1 MSYRIDLSDRN
12 LISLT
17 NVHLP
22 MEEDAA
28 DGQAAV
34 NLTSNGSLTND
45 AEGIIARFPPS
56 DDPSQVG
63 VKLSSPVLG
72 NGVSISF
79 KVWDWDDIKYIAI
92 GYTTDDNEFVHIKVP
107 NPAQGKWV
115 QISCCHHD
123 VLFAIQNGWET
134 PGNRNLKDVRLYV
147 KTGDQSR
154 EGFACVRAVA
164 AWADAP
170 KAAARDLLTT
180 QEVRTASEPLIA
192 TLYDYWRTC
201 IPEFAQQADEFLRLG
216 TVPLQGGNVAW
227 DPEGRLPADF
237 DNGTHRYS
245 WFALTPVSIYLLGW
259 HETRNEAFLYASR
272 DFFNSWYE
280 SSYLTPDPDQKYNW
294 YDHGVAERL
303 MTLVMLWDVAER
315 QAWDH
320 RFKVRL
326 LGVIM
331 RHAQLLEN
339 EAFYAFYQSTR
350 FHNHAWFQDAALAA
364 LGAGLPWLPKSRYRL
379 ELAHSRLSDQ
389 FAQLISREQDYSVFV
404 ENSIGYHHGVR
415 RLIKLVGDLFETA
428 GDETD
433 FREILH
439 GLDRF
444 SDAMQYA
451 DGRSP
456 SQGDTFRKANPAKIP
471 KRARQ
476 PHAEPMALALE
487 ESGYGIV
494 HGNCAGIR
502 YDLRMFATA
511 LTRTHKH
518 DDNLSFTL
526 YFDGIEWLIDPSFY
540 SHDYTAEIPAYLRSV
555 WAHNTVALELEGY
568 DAGPGTAS
576 LSGTRDGETFA
587 LQGAHTSYPGTTVKR
602 SVEGRLDD
610 LALHIHEQVESN
622 DTPQAHAV
630 LHLGEGVEAKQ
641 MAGGVKLTHPLSA
654 FTLEVLAGDTWQ
666 IVTGADEHP
675 SIRSLCGL
683 GFLASRDSTQLALA
697 FRDAVNWQLR
707 VAPAAPAD

>member
-201 IPEFAQQADEFLRLG
+201 IPEFAQQAD
-216 TVPLQGGNVAW
+216 
-227 DPEGRLPADF
+227 
-237 DNGTHRYS
+237 
-245 WFALTPVSIYLLGW
+245 
-259 HETRNEAFLYASR
+259 
-272 DFFNSWYE
+272 
-280 SSYLTPDPDQKYNW
+280 
-294 YDHGVAERL
+294 
-303 MTLVMLWDVAER
+303 
-315 QAWDH
+315 
-320 RFKVRL
+320 
-326 LGVIM
+326 
-331 RHAQLLEN
+331 
-339 EAFYAFYQSTR
+339 
-350 FHNHAWFQDAALAA
+350 
-364 LGAGLPWLPKSRYRL
+364 
-379 ELAHSRLSDQ
+379 
-389 FAQLISREQDYSVFV
+389 
-404 ENSIGYHHGVR
+404 
-415 RLIKLVGDLFETA
+415 
-428 GDETD
+428 
-433 FREILH
+433 
-439 GLDRF
+439 
-444 SDAMQYA
+444 
-451 DGRSP
+451 
-456 SQGDTFRKANPAKIP
+456 
-471 KRARQ
+471 
-476 PHAEPMALALE
+476 
-487 ESGYGIV
+487 
-494 HGNCAGIR
+494 
-502 YDLRMFATA
+502 
-511 LTRTHKH
+511 
-518 DDNLSFTL
+518 
-526 YFDGIEWLIDPSFY
+526 
-540 SHDYTAEIPAYLRSV
+540 
-555 WAHNTVALELEGY
+555 
-568 DAGPGTAS
+568 
-576 LSGTRDGETFA
+576 
-587 LQGAHTSYPGTTVKR
+587 
-602 SVEGRLDD
+602 
-610 LALHIHEQVESN
+610 
-622 DTPQAHAV
+622 
-630 LHLGEGVEAKQ
+630 
-641 MAGGVKLTHPLSA
+641 
-654 FTLEVLAGDTWQ
+654 
-666 IVTGADEHP
+666 
-675 SIRSLCGL
+675 
-683 GFLASRDSTQLALA
+683 
-697 FRDAVNWQLR
+697 
-707 VAPAAPAD
+707 